1 MRPITSAGRRSP
13 LGPLGIVEH
22 PINQV
27 LKFGLSPSAFAHEA
41 VNWNFALDPLSLRV
55 GLVPDMQ
62 SAVAL
67 LN

>member
-13 LGPLGIVEH
+13 LGPLGTVEH

-27 LKFGLSPSAFAHEA
+27 LKFGLSSSAFAHE
-41 VNWNFALDPLSLRV
+41 VVYWNFALDPLSLRV
-55 GLVPDMQ
+55 GLVPNMQ
-62 SAVAL
+62 RAVVP